1 MRMPIGFLLIFLI
14 VTDYTM
20 SFKRNVHRNKVRGR
34 GCGGRTGWRLDP
46 GAARV
51 QLKYFK
57 TLGRVCTRWIRAE
70 VLEKTLSAVLIPAPL
85 QQRLSSFMTT
95 SSLASTLSF
104 PSGEL
109 SITATPVQFQS
120 LM

>member
-70 VLEKTLSAVLIPAPL
+70 VLEKTLSAVFIPAPL